1 MGSENLIGRIS
12 NAATAINNR
21 FQKGK
26 QSGQQF
32 DFTDTTR
39 NAVADKAARM
49 INEGSMT
56 SSEAVAATSL
66 PAGTKNYILGVRE
79 AAHFAER
86 TGDTES
92 AQLNRDTLAAMLR
105 YQSPGKW

>member
-21 FQKGK
+21 FPKGK
-26 QSGQQF
+26 QSGEQF
-32 DFTDTTR
+32 DFTNTTQ
-39 NAVADKAARM
+39 NAVESKAAWM
-49 INEGSMT
+49 VDKGSMT

-66 PAGTKNYILGVRE
+66 PEDTTNYILGLQE

-105 YQSPGKW
+105 YQSPRIY

>member
-32 DFTDTTR
+32 DFTDTT
-39 NAVADKAARM
+39 
-49 INEGSMT
+49 
-56 SSEAVAATSL
+56 ATSL